1 MRELGIMKKP
11 EKSLFVSCIAT
22 GLVALIVIISLLA
35 SWFQQGT
42 LIVLSLTLV
51 AVTWYTYF
59 TYQLV
64 MKKEQPVVV
73 ATIYYNSE
81 AKDVRILINNP
92 TNRYAKTRV
101 WVQPKVYGQNTDLGP
116 DYSGQTIWHLTPQFG
131 INGHFPLEK
140 PLQQIGKNF
149 DTMVAEADDENVT
162 RQLRL
167 SLKVEWEDEEGKVG
181 KYPEHLWYFDFR
193 QNNFVYQVGGFTAG

>member
-1 MRELGIMKKP
+1 MGIMKKP
-11 EKSLFVSCIAT
+11 EKSLLVSCIAT
-22 GLVALIVIISLLA
+22 GLVVLIVIISLLA

-73 ATIYYNSE
+73 ATIHYTPE

-101 WVQPKVYGQNTDLGP
+101 WV
-116 DYSGQTIWHLTPQFG
+116 
-131 INGHFPLEK
+131 
-140 PLQQIGKNF
+140 
-149 DTMVAEADDENVT
+149 
-162 RQLRL
+162 
-167 SLKVEWEDEEGKVG
+167 
-181 KYPEHLWYFDFR
+181 
-193 QNNFVYQVGGFTAG
+193 